1 MPKNSPKVKGKS
13 GGGIWWV
20 VGVAAI
26 GIGVLIGLSAMS
38 ANKAAPPADTVK
50 SDVDLGA
57 VRTVKGKETAKVTVV
72 EYGDYL

>member
-1 MPKNSPKVKGKS
+1 MPKNSPKSKGS

-26 GIGVLIGLSAMS
+26 GIGVLVGLSVMS
-38 ANKAAPPADTVK
+38 ANKQNPVADAVK
-50 SDVDLGA
+50 TDADMGA
-57 VRTVKGKETAKVTVV
+57 VRTVKGKDTAKVTVL